1 MPLLQSVPSG
11 FKSPMR
17 KLLLPV
23 CLPVLFL
30 LSCGEEKETVPHV
43 CYSWDVSAT
52 SFDFAKYVDPMIG
65 TGGHGHTFPGA
76 TAPFGMVQLSPD
88 TRVDGSWDGC
98 SGYHYDD
105 SLIYGFSHT
114 HLSGTGCSDYG
125 DILLM
130 PGTGEI
136 NFNNGADGKPGYRS
150 AFSHSNE
157 KAEAGYYS
165 VLLDNSGTKA
175 ELTVSPRVGVH
186 RYTFPQ
192 GKEGW
197 LLLDLTHRDE
207 VIDSHLE
214 LVNDH
219 TIRGYRFSKAWA
231 DDQRLW
237 FYAEFSE
244 PFESIPQENSN
255 SDSASGKLVKW
266 AFKFKSG
273 KPVTVKLALSPVSCE
288 NAKLNMQTEVPD
300 FDFDAVRKKV
310 VQQWNTELGK
320 IEVKNGSESE
330 KKIFYTALYHCF
342 IAPNLY
348 CDVNGDYRGRD
359 KQVHRDTLHPQY
371 SVFSL
376 WDTYRALHPLF
387 TIIQPK
393 RDQDFICTFLK
404 QYKEGGRLPVWELSA
419 SETDCMIGY
428 HSIPVIVDAWM
439 KGLTDFDTAFAY
451 EAMKASAMSDA
462 RGLKAYKQF
471 GFIPAEGESESVS
484 KTLEYAYDD
493 WCIAL
498 AAKRMK
504 KEDDYNYFMRR
515 AQSWKNLYD
524 PETGFMRARLNN
536 SFVEPFDPNEVNFHY
551 TEANAWQY
559 SLAVQ
564 QDIPGLIAAH
574 GGDEKFIQFLDK
586 LFSAS
591 SKTSGRDQADISGLI
606 GQYAQGNEPS
616 HHMAYLYDYTSQP
629 WKTQELVTRICEEQ
643 YKEGPA
649 GLCGNEDCG
658 QMSAWYVMSM
668 LGLYDVSPGTEQFCF
683 GSPRFGTVV
692 LHLENKHDFIIQASL
707 PLTASTTYPT
717 PSYTCVKTIELNG
730 KPVSQRSISFSQ
742 LAKGGTLLALLAD
755 DSKTAGSFDLP
766 EKSSFT
772 DQAIPPVP
780 VVKRAYDL
788 HKPEAKASASRTFTT
803 SMKIELGSSGRDD
816 EIFVSVNNAPFQI
829 YRGNL
834 QIDTTATL
842 RACAKNAAGIYSDT
856 VSFSYYKIPG
866 GRSIKLLTDY
876 KNQYAAGG
884 NEALIDGIRGSHNF
898 RTGTWQGYEGNNLE
912 AVVDLGSEK
921 EISKVSIGFLQDQG
935 AWIFMP
941 EEVMFYISNDGKNF
955 TEYGSEKDPV
965 DPKADGPQLHDFS
978 SIKNAKARYIKIV
991 AKNRGTCPE
1000 WHPGK
1005 GSPCWIFADEIT
1017 IDTK

>member
-175 ELTVSPRVGVH
+175 ELTASPRVGVH

-524 PETGFMRARLNN
+524 PQTGFMRARLNN

-564 QDIPGLIAAH
+564 QDIPGLIEAH

-591 SKTSGRDQADISGLI
+591 SQTSGRDQADISGLI

-668 LGLYDVSPGTEQFCF
+668 LGLYDVSPGTEQLCF

-772 DQAIPPVP
+772 DQAIPSVP

-842 RACAKNAAGIYSDT
+842 RACAKNAAGVCSDT

-866 GRSIKLLTDY
+866 GRSIQLLTDY

-884 NEALIDGIRGSHNF
+884 NNALIDGIRGSHNF

-965 DPKADGPQLHDFS
+965 DPKADGPQLHDFTS
-978 SIKNAKARYIKIV
+978 LKNAKARYIKIV

-1005 GSPCWIFADEIT
+1005 GSPCWIFADEIS